1 MVDGNTPHGD
11 GFPPR
16 KRLGG
21 IALCFALLFSC
32 VLMCLPPGV
41 ERRLEAVV
49 HLVTEPSQAFARLC
63 TRATRGVLGGYPDA
77 NSRDDM
83 MALQAEAAE
92 YEAALADLREESSQL
107 AQENTLLRNRL
118 GLIESSTTLSLTLCQ
133 VLQRDPFSEYYDY
146 LVIDRGL
153 GDGIKKGYCVMN
165 ERGLVGVVE
174 EVSFNTSKV
183 LLMTSRH
190 FAMPCQV
197 RSRNVTGLLMGT
209 GTENA
214 KELSMVQPVPKIV
227 ANSLDGILFDKVAVG
242 DDVTVSA
249 TGEANGHGIT
259 VGKVGEVKSTTAGG
273 PLLTIH
279 PAASLSQLKYVFVVV
294 GKESP
299 RKR

>member
-1 MVDGNTPHGD
+1 MADDNTPQGD

-21 IALCFALLFSC
+21 LALCFALLLSC
-32 VLMCLPPGV
+32 VLMCLPPGA
-41 ERRLEAVV
+41 ERRLEAAV

-63 TRATRGVLGGYPDA
+63 ARATRGALGGYPDA

-92 YEAALADLREESSQL
+92 YEAALADLRAESSQL
-107 AQENTLLRNRL
+107 AQENTILRNRL

-133 VLQRDPFSEYYDY
+133 VLRRDPFSDYYDY

-153 GDGIKKGYCVMN
+153 GDGIKNGYCVMN

-209 GTENA
+209 GTANV
-214 KELSMVQPVPKIV
+214 KELSMAQPVPKIV
-227 ANSLDGILFDKVAVG
+227 ADSLDGILFDKVIVG

-249 TGEANGHGIT
+249 TGEANGHGIV
-259 VGKVGEVKSTTAGG
+259 VGKVSEVKSTTAGA
-273 PLLTIH
+273 PHLVIH

-299 RKR
+299 GKR

>member
-1 MVDGNTPHGD
+1 MSEENTSHD
-11 GFPPR
+11 DKFPSR

-21 IALCFALLFSC
+21 IALCFAVLMSG
-32 VLMCLPPGV
+32 VLMCLPPGID
-41 ERRLEAVV
+41 RRLEAVV

-63 TRATRGVLGGYPDA
+63 SRATRGALGGYPDA

-92 YEAALADLREESSQL
+92 YEAALADLRAESSQL

-118 GLIESSTTLSLTLCQ
+118 DLIENSTTLSLTLCQ

-146 LVIDRGL
+146 LIIDRGI
-153 GDGIKKGYCVMN
+153 GDGIKQGYCVMN
-165 ERGLVGVVE
+165 ERGLVGVVK

-183 LLMTSRH
+183 LLMTSRQ
-190 FAMPCQV
+190 FSMPCQV
-197 RSRNVTGLLMGT
+197 RSRNVRGLLMGT
-209 GTENA
+209 GIERP
-214 KELSMVQPVPKIV
+214 KELSMVQPVPRIV

-249 TGEANGHGIT
+249 TGEANGHGII
-259 VGKVGEVKSTTAGG
+259 VGSVSEVKNTTAGA
-273 PLLTIH
+273 PFLTIQ

-294 GKESP
+294 GKESA

>member
-1 MVDGNTPHGD
+1 MADENTSHGD

-21 IALCFALLFSC
+21 IAFCFAILFSC
-32 VLMCLPPGV
+32 VLMCLPPGID
-41 ERRLEAVV
+41 RRLTAIV

-63 TRATRGVLGGYPDA
+63 ARATRGALGGYPD
-77 NSRDDM
+77 NTSRDDI
-83 MALQAEAAE
+83 MALKAEAAE
-92 YEAALADLREESSQL
+92 YEAALADLRAESSQL
-107 AQENTLLRNRL
+107 EQENTVLRNRL
-118 GLIESSTTLSLTLCQ
+118 GLIEGSTTLSLTLCQ

-146 LVIDRGL
+146 IVIDRGQ

-183 LLMTSRH
+183 LLVTSRQ

-197 RSRNVTGLLMGT
+197 HARNVTGLLMGT
-209 GTENA
+209 GIANP

-227 ANSLDGILFDKVAVG
+227 ANSLDGILFDKVAVE

-249 TGEANGHGIT
+249 TGEANGHSII
-259 VGKVGEVKSTTAGG
+259 VGKVSEVKSTTAGA
-273 PLLTIH
+273 PLLTIQ
-279 PAASLSQLKYVFVVV
+279 PSASINQLKYVFVVV